1 MYTRA
6 NSSSATGSHRRL
18 CIPPTIAVSRRVLS
32 ETGTVKSG
40 RCSGHDV
47 TKALADFITD
57 SVFSGFDALCY
68 TFCGSNGYLINSLL
82 LHCRQVRDDA
92 RGNEFPRPRRSI
104 SSAAFCADKC
114 ASSRRT
120 GSRSASRAAAASRL
134 ASANPAGPASHPVP
148 WPLEARRVCGR
159 VRISPVSEQAASEF
173 RDITECILPAR
184 DLEAMGRA
192 CRSDREASF
201 VKRLLL
207 AQRANA

>member
-1 MYTRA
+1 MTSR
-6 NSSSATGSHRRL
+6 SH
-18 CIPPTIAVSRRVLS
+18 
-32 ETGTVKSG
+32 
-40 RCSGHDV
+40 
-47 TKALADFITD
+47 LAGFITD
-57 SVFSGFDALCY
+57 SVFSGFEDPAVAARYY

-82 LHCRQVRDDA
+82 LHCRQVRDDV

-148 WPLEARRVCGR
+148 WTLEARRVCGR

-173 RDITECILPAR
+173 RDTTECNFTSAGSGKLKEPA
-184 DLEAMGRA
+184 G
-192 CRSDREASF
+192 SDREASF
-201 VKRLLL
+201 VKRPSSSRNVLTPGTVFC
-207 AQRANA
+207 